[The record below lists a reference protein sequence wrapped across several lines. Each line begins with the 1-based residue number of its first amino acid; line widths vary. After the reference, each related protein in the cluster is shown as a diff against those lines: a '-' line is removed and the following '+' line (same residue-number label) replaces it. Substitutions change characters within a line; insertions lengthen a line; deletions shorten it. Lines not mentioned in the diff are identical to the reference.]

1 MHPKINLPNVQKEGA
16 WGGGV
21 KGVLNNVK
29 KNCKI
34 GREGH
39 PLLPMDRAPPMIP
52 SPGTKLPRP
61 DTMPPAGAWAKMTLG
76 RSRIVMEIQGSI
88 QIPDC

>member
-1 MHPKINLPNVQKEGA
+1 ME
-16 WGGGV
+16 
-21 KGVLNNVK
+21 
-29 KNCKI
+29 
-34 GREGH
+34 
-39 PLLPMDRAPPMIP
+39 RAPPMIP

-88 QIPDC
+88 PIPDCKIPFSEEERGLQKNIPTMWEQKGSGKLSLNLLAGM